1 MKIRFVAAAALAVI
15 VLCVVVFTMPPAESY
30 QDPDTFW
37 HIEVGGQ
44 VLDTGQVPHTAIH
57 TFWGDDKLP
66 YVPHEIGFQ
75 VVIAWL
81 YRAFGWAGTYLLTA
95 SCLLLLALGLYRM
108 MLVSRRE
115 LGLDSRGREAILT
128 LLLLPVLWGI
138 YDIYFTTRP
147 QMISAFLIVWF
158 FVFLREFQLRPA
170 ARYMVLLP
178 LLSLLIANFHS
189 GVWPVIV
196 VFLGMALL
204 EALVT
209 RRLIRRRVGWR
220 WLVVTLSVLSVGFLN
235 PGGAKSI
242 LFILTVTQDNF
253 NLLINEWKAIQFN
266 SMGNLT
272 ATLMLLSFVALLPFS
287 VKKRFFRFEFMLGIF
302 FLGVSNYKYHL
313 FLWLF
318 VLYFAA
324 VVIEDVPGLRRFRLR
339 VGIAPLAAGLAV
351 GLAVN
356 AVYNFQHVPLP
367 NSFKYP
373 VKEMDYILSDFEGP
387 GRPKVM
393 TLYGSSGYV
402 MFRGGDVLSDG
413 RQDPFI
419 TDDTK
424 TVFGWTAFEQS
435 MHGFPVY
442 VTDLA
447 KANDPDYIIVTRK
460 NGSSVFYRTWVKDYG
475 SPVKSGDFG
484 YVFRVSDKEEPS
496 A

>member
-1 MKIRFVAAAALAVI
+1 MKIRFAAAAALAII
-15 VLCVVVFTMPPAESY
+15 VLCVVVFTMPPSESY

-37 HIEVGGQ
+37 HIEVGSHM
-44 VLDTGQVPHTAIH
+44 LDTGKAPHTAIH
-57 TFWGDDKLP
+57 TFFGDDTLP
-66 YVPHEIGFQ
+66 YVPHELGFQ
-75 VVIAWL
+75 LVIALL

-95 SCLLLLALGLYRM
+95 ACLIVLSLGLYRM
-108 MLVSRRE
+108 MLVSRKE
-115 LGLDSRGREAILT
+115 LGLDSRGREP
-128 LLLLPVLWGI
+128 LLMLMLLPVIWGI
-138 YDIYFTTRP
+138 YEIYFTTRP

-158 FVFLREFQLRPA
+158 FVFLREFQMKPA

-178 LLSLLIANFHS
+178 LISLLIANFHS

-196 VFLGMALL
+196 VFMGMALL
-204 EALVT
+204 ESLFTRKLFT
-209 RRLIRRRVGWR
+209 RRIGWR
-220 WLVVTLSVLSVGFLN
+220 WLTVVLTVIGAGLLN
-235 PGGAKSI
+235 VAGAKGV

-253 NLLINEWKAIQFN
+253 NLMINEWKAIQFN

-272 ATLMLLSFVALLPFS
+272 ATLMLLTFVALLPFS
-287 VKKRFFRFEFMLGIF
+287 IRKRFFRFEFMLGIF

-313 FLWLF
+313 FMWLF

-324 VVIEDVPGLRRFRLR
+324 VVIEDVPVLRRFRLKMNA
-339 VGIAPLAAGLAV
+339 APLIAGLVV

-356 AVYNFQHVPLP
+356 TVYNFQHTPQP

-373 VKEMDYILSDFEGP
+373 VKEMDYILQEFKGP

-402 MFRGGDVLSDG
+402 MFRGGNVLSDG

-419 TDDTK
+419 TDQTK

-447 KANDPDYIIVTRK
+447 RANKPDYIIVTRK
-460 NGSSVFYRTWVKDYG
+460 NASSSFYSTWVKDYG
-475 SPVKSGDFG
+475 APVKAGDFG
-484 YVFRVSDKEEPS
+484 YVFRVSGPKDAS
-496 A
+496 S